1 MPTAKQSPI
10 SRMTALFL
18 DLDGGEMENV
28 IDSFKAIHRR
38 RTARLPSKDRP
49 ATALA
54 TSTAPVKKSHH
65 KKKPATPATLTE
77 AAGQ

>member
-10 SRMTALFL
+10 SRMTSLFL

-38 RTARLPSKDRP
+38 RTARLPSAHRP
-49 ATALA
+49 ATSAPSA
-54 TSTAPVKKSHH
+54 VPPVKKSHH
-65 KKKPATPATLTE
+65 KKKPAAPATLTE